1 MYVCVRL
8 CQHAFF
14 LMDILNIH
22 KDTRLY
28 MYTTM
33 HLSGEPVCKSIFGI
47 QADMYVHIGERK
59 NLLESDKMKK

>member
-1 MYVCVRL
+1 
-8 CQHAFF
+8 
-14 LMDILNIH
+14 MDILNIH